1 MTAPLAPFSEST
13 LTDRYQT
20 TVPAPV
26 RKVLGLSKSDKIHYT
41 IHSDGQV
48 VISRA
53 DRSETKDDPVLVKFL
68 DFLARDMEK
77 NPHHVQ
83 SINPNLIKRAQ
94 SLAAGIEF
102 DIDAP
107 LADDQE

>member
-26 RKVLGLSKSDKIHYT
+26 RKVLGLSKSDKICYT
-41 IHSDGQV
+41 IQADGQV
-48 VISRA
+48 VISRTE
-53 DRSETKDDPVLVKFL
+53 RLETEDDPVLVKFL

-83 SINPNLIKRAQ
+83 GIDPNLIRRAQ

-107 LADDQE
+107 LADDEE